1 MDDPYAPIAC
11 ALHERLEFAALR
23 SLALELSWE
32 DAGEV
37 RHARV
42 HPLDVYTRDG
52 AEWLKVRLDDG
63 RHLTLRLDRIR
74 AFCELPRAAQ
84 T

>member
-1 MDDPYAPIAC
+1 MDDPYVPIAC

-23 SLALELSWE
+23 GLALELSWQA
-32 DAGEV
+32 AGEV
-37 RHARV
+37 RRARV

-63 RHLTLRLDRIR
+63 RQMTLRLDCIR
-74 AFCELPRAAQ
+74 AFREWPDG
-84 T
+84 